1 MKALQVDAHTHTIA
15 SGHAY
20 GTISEMA
27 KAAAERHIEL
37 LGITEHTSG
46 IPGTCDD
53 IYFMN
58 LKVVPRNLCG
68 VELMLGA
75 ELNIIDYEGGL
86 DFPQKDFRHLDL
98 RIASLHTQS
107 LRPGTREQNTAAVLG
122 AIANPGIDLI
132 GHPIDGTFPLDYEA
146 IVQAAADH
154 HVLLEVNNHALRSPS
169 RINAFENCCTM
180 VRLCKKL
187 GLPVTCNSDAHFMT
201 DVGNTSHISPVFEA
215 TGFPEE
221 LIVNLSAE
229 RFRAFIRWNRVNKA
243 VGNRQ

>member
-1 MKALQVDAHTHTIA
+1 MRPLEVDAHTHTIA

-27 KAAAERHIEL
+27 KAAAERNIKV

-46 IPGTCDD
+46 IPGTCAD

-58 LKVVPRNLCG
+58 LKVVPRNLFG

-86 DFPQKDFRHLDL
+86 DFPQKEFRNLDL
-98 RIASLHTQS
+98 RIASMHPQCLE
-107 LRPGTREQNTAAVLG
+107 PGTKEQNTAGLIG
-122 AIANPGIDLI
+122 AICNPGIDII
-132 GHPIDGTFPLDYEA
+132 GHPIDGTFPLDYEP
-146 IVQAAADH
+146 IVRSAAEH

-169 RINAFENCCTM
+169 RINAFENCCAM
-180 VRLCKKL
+180 ARLCKQM
-187 GLPVTCNSDAHFMT
+187 GIPMVCNSDAHFMT

-215 TGFPEE
+215 VDFPEE
-221 LIVNLSAE
+221 LILNLSAE
-229 RFRAFIRWNRVNKA
+229 RFRDYIRWNRENKK
-243 VGNRQ
+243 

>member
-1 MKALQVDAHTHTIA
+1 MRPLEVDAHTHTIA

-20 GTISEMA
+20 GTIQEMA
-27 KAAAERHIEL
+27 KAAAERRLTI
-37 LGITEHTSG
+37 LGITEHTSS

-58 LKVVPRNLCG
+58 LKVVPRELFG

-86 DFPQKDFRHLDL
+86 DYPQKDFRHLDL

-107 LRPGTREQNTAAVLG
+107 LKPGTREQNTEAVLG
-122 AIANPGIDLI
+122 AIRNPGIDII
-132 GHPIDGTFPLDYEA
+132 GHPIDGTFPMDYEP
-146 IVQAAADH
+146 IVRAAADH

-180 VRLCKKL
+180 ARLCKKL
-187 GLPVTCNSDAHFMT
+187 GIPMTCNSDAHFMT

-215 TGFPEE
+215 VDFPEE
-221 LIVNLSAE
+221 LIVNLSAQ
-229 RFRAFIRWNRVNKA
+229 RFREYIRWNRAHKEI
-243 VGNRQ
+243 